1 MPGKKAGSFPHE
13 VIRGTRAVTRLR
25 AAGGLGGS
33 KGRGQRGFREG
44 GETNPPVSPC
54 PAHAPASV
62 SRIAGMG
69 KKGSLAQSLIKASRA
84 GRIIFK
90 T

>member
-1 MPGKKAGSFPHE
+1 MKEAEEQGWKG
-13 VIRGTRAVTRLR
+13 G
-25 AAGGLGGS
+25 AGGRKGG
-33 KGRGQRGFREG
+33 E

-62 SRIAGMG
+62 SRTAGME
-69 KKGSLAQSLIKASRA
+69 KKDSLAQSLIKASRA